1 MALSAPA
8 RRPGFTDGAPGERVV
23 FHERRRPPL
32 LAALLVPAAV
42 LATLAATDVALPVR
56 AAAAL
61 AAAALV
67 LLGVRLRRRVW
78 MEDLLVTDRR
88 IVVAPRAG
96 APRWLP
102 LDEVESAVERGL
114 AMRFTARDGEAL
126 SFAYVRDLG
135 ALRRAL
141 ADARPD
147 LHLRADDGALCR
159 TCGIRF

>member
-88 IVVAPRAG
+88 IVV
-96 APRWLP
+96 
-102 LDEVESAVERGL
+102 
-114 AMRFTARDGEAL
+114 MRFTARDGEAL